1 MGKGRAVG
9 RVRFFV
15 GNRGSGQLFAE
26 TGGSGPRKVTRPW
39 TTLGNETCTL
49 SPMARWLN
57 RDHVF
62 TIVCMDEVKWK
73 VLGVEDSLLKVKK

>member
-1 MGKGRAVG
+1 MGKGRAAG

-39 TTLGNETCTL
+39 TTLG
-49 SPMARWLN
+49 
-57 RDHVF
+57 HVQLY
-62 TIVCMDEVKWK
+62 IAANGKMVKP
-73 VLGVEDSLLKVKK
+73 